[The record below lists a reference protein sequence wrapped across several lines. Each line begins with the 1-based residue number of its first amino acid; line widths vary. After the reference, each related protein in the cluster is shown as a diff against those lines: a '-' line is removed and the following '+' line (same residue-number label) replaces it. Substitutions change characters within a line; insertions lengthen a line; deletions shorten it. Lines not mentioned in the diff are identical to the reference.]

1 MGENIEKEGGEYIEG
16 VILGAEDIEGVSLES
31 VGSSEVCEDIE
42 GVIWNNHIQL
52 YIDDPGH

>member
-1 MGENIEKEGGEYIEG
+1 MGENIEKEGGDYIEG
-16 VILGAEDIEGVSLES
+16 VILGAEDIEGVILES
-31 VGSSEVCEDIE
+31 EDSSEVGEVIE